1 MLITGIFRG
10 STPIR
15 EVIKM
20 IFWKLTIKYHKLAIP
35 DVILFSDNSTAEYYK
50 QQKEGQQNVVWVTV
64 SEKPIEL
71 PVTIE

>member
-1 MLITGIFRG
+1 
-10 STPIR
+10 
-15 EVIKM
+15 M